1 VSSTLVIA
9 LYVVSIL
16 VTIVIHEAAHFATA
30 KAFKIKVEEFFVGF
44 GPRLWSFRR
53 GDTEYGIK
61 ALPLG
66 GYVRIAGM
74 NPFQEPTPE
83 EYPRTYGA
91 KPAWQ
96 RALVIAAGPATHFV
110 IAFLLLAVY
119 FGFVGQ
125 PSKIQPVVS
134 QVYPKLNGHISPAK
148 AAGVRGG
155 DVIVGVD
162 GIRDPG
168 DQRLVSY
175 TRHHVGERVPLK
187 LLRGERRIAVTVV
200 PETDRQLGY
209 GRIGVGLSAGRILAR
224 HRSGAIGGIADGAK
238 AVGVTSWRVLETIPK
253 VFGPEG
259 LGRVGR
265 LLFTDAKRQ
274 PTDATT
280 IVGGGQVVVE
290 AARRGL
296 ADVLIPVLAGFNIF
310 IGILNLFPIP
320 PFDGGHLAVLLVEK
334 IRRRKVDPRKLL
346 PITAVVAAFLIVFMV
361 SLLYLDVT
369 KPIPV
374 P

>member
-1 VSSTLVIA
+1 
-9 LYVVSIL
+9 
-16 VTIVIHEAAHFATA
+16 
-30 KAFKIKVEEFFVGF
+30 
-44 GPRLWSFRR
+44 
-53 GDTEYGIK
+53 
-61 ALPLG
+61 
-66 GYVRIAGM
+66 
-74 NPFQEPTPE
+74 
-83 EYPRTYGA
+83 
-91 KPAWQ
+91 
-96 RALVIAAGPATHFV
+96 
-110 IAFLLLAVY
+110 
-119 FGFVGQ
+119 
-125 PSKIQPVVS
+125 
-134 QVYPKLNGHISPAK
+134 
-148 AAGVRGG
+148 VRGG